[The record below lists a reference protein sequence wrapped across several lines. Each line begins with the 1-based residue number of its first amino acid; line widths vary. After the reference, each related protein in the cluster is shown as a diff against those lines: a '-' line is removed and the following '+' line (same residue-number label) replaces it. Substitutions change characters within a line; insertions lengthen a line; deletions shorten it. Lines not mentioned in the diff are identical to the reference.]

1 MNDRTGRKTTRT
13 GHGWWWLWF
22 LCAVGLAAG
31 CPNRHRPI
39 QGVRIRCS
47 DHLARVFID
56 GRFVGLNRKLKGRVV
71 YLKKG
76 LHLIE
81 IRKRGKFARY
91 RQVHVRH
98 GQVEE
103 LRIRLYRELE

>member
-1 MNDRTGRKTTRT
+1 MNERTGRKTGKSRV
-13 GHGWWWLWF
+13 GWWWLWF
-22 LCAVGLAAG
+22 LFAVGLTAG
-31 CPNRHRPI
+31 CPNGHRPI

-47 DHLARVFID
+47 EPLARVFVD
-56 GRFVGLNRKLKGRVV
+56 GRFVGLNRQLKGRVI

-81 IRKRGKFARY
+81 IRRRGAFARY

-103 LRIRLYRELE
+103 LQIRLYRELE